1 MKVVFAPD
9 AQADLLD
16 ILEFIARENPRMAG
30 RFVRE
35 LRDAA
40 IAIAEH
46 PRAWPLIPRYEA
58 KGYRRRIYRGY
69 LLIYEV
75 SGAEVRVLRVL
86 NGAQDY
92 ERILFPQDDAT

>member
-9 AQADLLD
+9 AKADLLD
-16 ILEFIARENPRMAG
+16 ILEFIARDNPRIAS
-30 RFVRE
+30 RFVRQ

-40 IAIAEH
+40 IEIGEH

-58 KGYRRRIYRGY
+58 KGYRRRICRGH
-69 LLIYEV
+69 LLIYELF
-75 SGAEVRVLRVL
+75 GAEVRVLRIL

-92 ERILFPQDDAT
+92 ERILFPQDDAP